1 MRLRLK
7 LNANSADGLIAGYTD
22 VDSYYHWVTSFD
34 APPALWP
41 AGPVG
46 ILLGPAQE
54 LPRKTKLMIRSAA
67 LRKLTLVSV
76 VFIGSSLLSLHA
88 FADDQETIDYREH
101 IMKTMGEQVAAMN
114 QMRQAKI
121 APDNLAVHAEILA
134 VTAATAKNAFTPKVA
149 GGEAKPNVWADW
161 QDFSKRLDELVA
173 ATADLAK
180 TAKQGGLTA
189 TAPKLQ
195 ALTCKGCHDTYRE
208 EKK

>member
-1 MRLRLK
+1 
-7 LNANSADGLIAGYTD
+7 
-22 VDSYYHWVTSFD
+22 
-34 APPALWP
+34 
-41 AGPVG
+41 
-46 ILLGPAQE
+46 
-54 LPRKTKLMIRSAA
+54 MIRSAA
-67 LRKLTLVSV
+67 LRKLTLMGAA
-76 VFIGSSLLSLHA
+76 FIGTSLLPLNA
-88 FADDQETIDYREH
+88 FADDQETVDYREH

-134 VTAATAKNAFTPKVA
+134 VTAATAKSAFTPKVA
-149 GGEAKPNVWADW
+149 GGKAKADVWANW

-173 ATADLAK
+173 ATSDLAK

-195 ALTCKGCHDTYRE
+195 ELPCKGCHDTYRE